1 MLPSPSDVIAAAT
14 LLSGNVIRTPL
25 VRSAWLSSATGG
37 DVWLKLENRQ
47 LEGSFKTRG
56 ALYALMRSGAA
67 RAVTASA
74 GNHGRALAY
83 AAKTLGVPLT
93 VFAPATAP
101 RAKLDPIR
109 GHGAAL
115 ELRETYDEAERDAI
129 AFARARGIPYISP
142 YNHPD
147 VIAGAGTAGLDVLE
161 DVPDI
166 GMLIVPV
173 GGGGLASGIAL
184 AAAVR
189 GGRAGTAG
197 VEAAASPVFTSALA
211 AGRLVEVKVSPTLA
225 DGLAGNAEPGSITFD
240 LIRDLR
246 VGVQTVTEDEIASAM
261 RGLMARE
268 GERVEGAG
276 AVGVAALLSGAID
289 VRDMR
294 AAVIVSGG
302 NVDPEKLQQQ
312 EPGAEAEQDE
322 GQQRPEQHGH
332 S

>member
-1 MLPSPSDVIAAAT
+1 MLPSPSNVLDAASR
-14 LLSGNVIRTPL
+14 LRGKVVRTPL

-56 ALYALMRSGAA
+56 ALHALMRSGAA

-74 GNHGRALAY
+74 GNHGRALAF

-109 GHGAAL
+109 AHGAAL
-115 ELRETYDEAERDAI
+115 ELRDTYDQAERDAI

-142 YNHPD
+142 YNDAD
-147 VIAGAGTAGLDVLE
+147 VIAGAGTAGLEALE
-161 DVPDI
+161 DLPDA
-166 GMLIVPV
+166 GVLVVPV
-173 GGGGLASGIAL
+173 GGGGLVSGVAL
-184 AAAVR
+184 AAAAR
-189 GGRAGTAG
+189 GARAITAG

-211 AGRLVEVKVSPTLA
+211 AGHLVEVKILPTLA

-246 VGVQTVTEDEIASAM
+246 VGVLTVTEDAIAAAM
-261 RGLMARE
+261 RGLATHE
-268 GERVEGAG
+268 GEQVEGAG
-276 AVGVAALLSGAID
+276 AVGAAALLSGAID
-289 VRDMR
+289 VRGLR

-302 NVDPEKLQQQ
+302 NVDPETLEQQ
-312 EPGAEAEQDE
+312 EPGAETEQHDR
-322 GQQRPEQHGH
+322 QQRP
-332 S
+332 